1 MRPLRLIKYNAI
13 LKYYQR
19 GVNFMIIYL
28 CKNCG
33 GRINENYTYCPYCGK
48 IAIWKGGD
56 EISLTVPAGVTKINL
71 QLHYKSKWS
80 DGVSEEDKKSVK
92 APEEIYVDVLKFV
105 AEAKTASV
113 SMIQRKFPIGYVKS
127 CKIMDWMEDNGFV
140 SPNIA
145 DESRDVLISLDNV
158 DKLFG

>member
-1 MRPLRLIKYNAI
+1 M
-13 LKYYQR
+13 
-19 GVNFMIIYL
+19 
-28 CKNCG
+28 
-33 GRINENYTYCPYCGK
+33 
-48 IAIWKGGD
+48 
-56 EISLTVPAGVTKINL
+56 PAGVTKINL

>member
-1 MRPLRLIKYNAI
+1 
-13 LKYYQR
+13 
-19 GVNFMIIYL
+19 MIIYL

-56 EISLTVPAGVTKINL
+56 EISLTVPAGVTKINI

-113 SMIQRKFPIGYVKS
+113 V
-127 CKIMDWMEDNGFV
+127 
-140 SPNIA
+140 
-145 DESRDVLISLDNV
+145 
-158 DKLFG
+158 